1 MKNICGFGGYSI
13 EEAQKRVEE
22 LNKNNWNDLIK

>member
-1 MKNICGFGGYSI
+1 MKNICGLGGYSI

-22 LNKNNWNDLIK
+22 LNKIKKEWIV